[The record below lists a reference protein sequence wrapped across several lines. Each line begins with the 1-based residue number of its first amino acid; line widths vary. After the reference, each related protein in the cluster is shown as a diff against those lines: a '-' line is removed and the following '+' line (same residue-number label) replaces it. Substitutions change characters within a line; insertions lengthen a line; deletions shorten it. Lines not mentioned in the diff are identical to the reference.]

1 MTHPNTAELQRV
13 AKSPAY
19 QAGFADGQ
27 AWNYEPEDVQVDGW
41 DRDTINAIGAREFG
55 RHIGI
60 SEAEVDKRSEAWVK
74 ACAEYNRGC
83 VDGVTYARSRPTLT
97 PKPPSRWALP

>member
-1 MTHPNTAELQRV
+1 MTQPNSTAELQRV

-27 AWNYEPEDVQVDGW
+27 AWNYEPEDVHVDGW
-41 DRDTINAIGAREFG
+41 DRDMIRAIGEREFAQ
-55 RHIGI
+55 RIGV
-60 SEAEVDKRSEAWVK
+60 EAADRGSATWSR

-97 PKPPSRWALP
+97 PRPTTHQ